1 MIEVPSAQTKL
12 KLQKNKNVTKIRSI
26 RILKVRQGYSQLK
39 KQSRSVRK
47 DPKKKDYKSQREWK
61 ICRNHR
67 PSNPRSR
74 SHMGSQETEVA
85 STTGP
90 TQVCT
95 QCVSYSFA
103 YSWDISSYWVAVS
116 SLNMKVF
123 ALFYCI
129 LFCSD
134 QLTIVSYKPSPY

>member
-26 RILKVRQGYSQLK
+26 RILKVRWGYSQLK

-95 QCVSYSFA
+95 MSSAYMLCLLAQCLVELLRVGASVS
-103 YSWDISSYWVAVS
+103 
-116 SLNMKVF
+116 
-123 ALFYCI
+123 
-129 LFCSD
+129 
-134 QLTIVSYKPSPY
+134 LTLLPTLGTFPPIGLLCPASI